1 MFTFS
6 FISGNLRGMKISIRT
21 QLALIFLALACFI
34 GVVTSLIINSLVTN
48 QIIFEAQERVKE
60 HLSTARWVYD
70 SKIRDIDRTIRW
82 TAIRHVLKRGIKEKN
97 IFSIK
102 DELLG
107 LMEEE
112 GLSFMTLV
120 DRKGTVIY
128 RFHNP
133 KASGDSLIQDPF
145 IEVALEKKG
154 ISGTQVLSGDE
165 LLREGDNLA
174 RMAIITSVPTPKE
187 KPTRRVEETSGMVL
201 KAAHPIVDF
210 NGEVLGALTGGILLN
225 RNYELV
231 DRIKNIVFKD
241 VKYKGKDIGT
251 ATIFLGDLRISTNV
265 MDKEGN
271 RAIGTRAMREV
282 QEQVLGKG
290 MPWVHRAFVV
300 DDWYITAYEPIR
312 DIQDKIVGMLYVGM
326 MESKYALMKER
337 LILLFFLFSMSGM
350 LVALTVSFVLS
361 WRILKTGNSKS
372 QVPASK

>member
-1 MFTFS
+1 
-6 FISGNLRGMKISIRT
+6 MKISTKTR
-21 QLALIFLALACFI
+21 LALIFLALACFI
-34 GVVTSLIINSLVTN
+34 GVVTSIIVNSLITN

-60 HLSTARWVYD
+60 HLSTARWVYE

-82 TAIRHVLKRGIKEKN
+82 TSIRHVLKRGLKEKD
-97 IFSIK
+97 ISSIK
-102 DELLG
+102 NELLG
-107 LMEEE
+107 LMTEEE
-112 GLSFMTLV
+112 LNFLTLV
-120 DRKGTVIY
+120 DRKGTVIF

-133 KASGDSLIQDPF
+133 KVSGDSLIHDLF
-145 IEVALEKKG
+145 VKGALEKKA

-165 LLREGDNLA
+165 LVREGESLA
-174 RMAIITSVPTPKE
+174 QMAMIPSVPTPKE
-187 KPTRRVEETSGMVL
+187 RPTKKVEETSGMVL
-201 KAAHPIVDF
+201 KSAYPVIDF
-210 NGEVLGALTGGILLN
+210 NGEVLGVLTGGVLLN
-225 RNYELV
+225 RNYEIV

-241 VKYKGKDIGT
+241 VKYKGKEIGT

-271 RAIGTRAMREV
+271 RAIGTRAMKEV

-290 MPWVHRAFVV
+290 APWIHRAFVV
-300 DDWYITAYEPIR
+300 DDWYITAYEPIQ

-361 WRILKTGNSKS
+361 WRILKK
-372 QVPASK
+372 